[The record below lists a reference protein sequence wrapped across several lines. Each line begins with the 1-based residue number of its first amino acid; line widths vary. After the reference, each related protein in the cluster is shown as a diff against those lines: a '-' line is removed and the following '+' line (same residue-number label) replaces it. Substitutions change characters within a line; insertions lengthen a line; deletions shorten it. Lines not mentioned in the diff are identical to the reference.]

1 MTGRNKVG
9 RCRAHLAKE
18 IARPFEFGLSRALIF
33 LKTIF
38 IGGNM
43 IYRPDFNMLWATAV
57 KCTPDVK
64 NRGSLVAVLFRF
76 GEMLAQGMK
85 VRA

>member
-1 MTGRNKVG
+1 
-9 RCRAHLAKE
+9 
-18 IARPFEFGLSRALIF
+18 
-33 LKTIF
+33 
-38 IGGNM
+38 M

-76 GEMLAQGMK
+76 GEILAQGMK